1 MNVMMKDF
9 IDYILGKDI
18 LKEIGS
24 CEKQQIIHSMM
35 MICFSHRYNKGDRFI
50 QEQETEAEP
59 IDFTIVRDVM
69 YKYSKKAQDR
79 YFSYPIE
86 AFLFAAFALSDEGIN
101 FLQNKP
107 DNQADPEKLRRLKND
122 LSELKNQAVESLESQ
137 VNLQNQLYSAEQS

>member
-1 MNVMMKDF
+1 MDKMMKDF

-18 LKEIGS
+18 LKEVS
-24 CEKQQIIHSMM
+24 ERDQMLLIHSMM

-50 QEQETEAEP
+50 QEAEKSSDP
-59 IDFTIVRDVM
+59 IDFSIVRDVM

-86 AFLFAAFALSDEGIN
+86 AFLFAAFALSDEGLN

-107 DNQADPEKLRRLKND
+107 DN
-122 LSELKNQAVESLESQ
+122 
-137 VNLQNQLYSAEQS
+137 